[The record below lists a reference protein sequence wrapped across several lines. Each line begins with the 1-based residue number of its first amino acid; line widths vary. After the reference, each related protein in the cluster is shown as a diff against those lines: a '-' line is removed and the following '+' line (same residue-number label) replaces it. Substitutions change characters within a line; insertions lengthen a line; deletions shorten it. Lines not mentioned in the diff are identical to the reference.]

1 MKRGTLIVGGVTL
14 VAAGLA
20 LIRPSGA
27 VAPSSSSSAAK
38 PAAPAA
44 KSGGGLSFGMGDG
57 TRKVEVL
64 TPRRG
69 PIASVIEASG
79 TVRAGSETGVGA
91 PFEGR
96 IIELLKDEGDA
107 VAVGDVLFRLDPAD
121 AIQRADEMAI
131 DLERKTSAREEAR
144 IERETCE
151 RKQTDSVREPSDVTE
166 ARLKARQSE
175 LSLQRAQ
182 AQVESAQNKL
192 TRARTLRAQ
201 GIGTPIDVES
211 AESEHRVSEISVRI
225 AQEEKSLA
233 TETLEFRERSWAEAR
248 ADADKNLALSR
259 AREGRARNDLKAA
272 EVALARAKR
281 DLDRCEIRATLDGV
295 VTGRN
300 VNQGDQVVRATGE
313 VTHYII
319 SDTTRILIY
328 ADVDEG
334 DVVQVAR
341 GQRARARVNALGDDV
356 KLEGAVYDVG
366 HRGTTKAGA
375 ETTSFRVRVLLAP
388 DQAAAARLR
397 PGMTA
402 TSEVET
408 ASDAQALKVPLQAI
422 VQREVQSLPQAVR
435 DAAPPEALAGKRP
448 SDLVDVVFVVVGDAL
463 QQKVVLRGIQDD
475 DEAQVTAPALDPA
488 NALVVGPFRQL
499 ERLADGDKVHTEE
512 APLALPPDAA
522 ATTSASGA

>member
-1 MKRGTLIVGGVTL
+1 MKRGAFIVGGVTL

-27 VAPSSSSSAAK
+27 VVASSPASTPAP
-38 PAAPAA
+38 A
-44 KSGGGLSFGMGDG
+44 KSGGGGISFGMGDG
-57 TRKVEVL
+57 ARKVEVL

-69 PIASVIEASG
+69 PIGSTIEATG

-96 IIELLKDEGDA
+96 IVELVKDEGDA
-107 VAVGDVLFRLDPAD
+107 VAVGDVLFRLDPTD
-121 AIQRADEMAI
+121 AKQRAIEMEI

-166 ARLKARQSE
+166 SRLKARQSE
-175 LSLQRAQ
+175 LSAQRAQ
-182 AQVESAQNKL
+182 AQLESAQNKL

-225 AQEEKSLA
+225 AQEEKALA
-233 TETLEFRERSWAEAR
+233 AETLEFRERAWAEAR
-248 ADADKNLALSR
+248 AEADKNLALSR
-259 AREGRARNDLKAA
+259 AREGRAANDLKAA

-281 DLDRCEIRATLDGV
+281 DLDRCDIRATLEGV

-300 VNQGDQVVRATGE
+300 VNQGDQVVRATGD

-319 SDTTRILIY
+319 SDTTRLLVY

-334 DVVQVAR
+334 DVVQVER
-341 GQRARARVNALGDDV
+341 GQRARARVTALGDDV
-356 KLEGAVYDVG
+356 WLDGAVYDVA
-366 HRGTTKAGA
+366 HRGATKAGA
-375 ETTSFRVRVLLAP
+375 ETTTFRVRVLLNA
-388 DQAAAARLR
+388 DQPAGARLR

-402 TSEVET
+402 TVEVET
-408 ASDAQALKVPLQAI
+408 ASAPDALKVPLQAI
-422 VQREVQSLPQAVR
+422 VRRELQSLPAAVR
-435 DAAPPEALAGKRP
+435 DAAPPATLQGKRP
-448 SDLVDVVFVVVGDAL
+448 SDLVDVVFVVTGDTIAARVVAL
-463 QQKVVLRGIQDD
+463 GIQDD
-475 DEAQVTAPALDPA
+475 DEAQVVAPALDLATPV
-488 NALVVGPFRQL
+488 VVGPLRQL
-499 ERLADGDKVHTEE
+499 ERLTDGDKVRTET
-512 APLALPPDAA
+512 APLDLPADVAPAGSAA
-522 ATTSASGA
+522 R